1 MLLTRV
7 TPSESQAMPTSAKSS
22 CWITLFVVLAIVRVA
37 SANEPTVMSL
47 WNGEA
52 PGAIGDQPK
61 DRPQL
66 TIYLAKPALAN
77 GTAVVICPGGGYGGL
92 ASSYEGHE
100 IAHWLNTFGV
110 AGCVLDYRHRGKGYG
125 HPAPLQDAQR
135 AIRLV
140 RTQAH
145 EWKLNSQRIGILGF
159 SAGGHLASTAATHFD
174 EGVSDANDPIDRV
187 SCRPDFAMLCYAV
200 IAFGR
205 PYSHVGSQHNLVG
218 KDADEELIAS
228 LSNERQ
234 VNGKTPPTFLWTTDA
249 DSVVAAEN
257 SVMFYL
263 ALRKA
268 NVPAEL
274 HIFEKGR
281 HGLGLASTKPGAEH
295 WPTLCKAWLQVRGLL
310 AEP

>member
-1 MLLTRV
+1 
-7 TPSESQAMPTSAKSS
+7 MPTSAKSS
-22 CWITLFVVLAIVRVA
+22 CWITLFVVFAIGRVA

-47 WNGEA
+47 WNGKA

-66 TIYLAKPALAN
+66 TIYLAEPALAN

-100 IAHWLNTFGV
+100 IAHWLNTLGV

-145 EWKLNSQRIGILGF
+145 KWKLNSQRIGVLGF

-174 EGVSDANDPIDRV
+174 EGVSDASDPIDRV
-187 SCRPDFAMLCYAV
+187 SCRPDFAILCYAV

-205 PYSHVGSQHNLVG
+205 P
-218 KDADEELIAS
+218 
-228 LSNERQ
+228 
-234 VNGKTPPTFLWTTDA
+234 
-249 DSVVAAEN
+249 
-257 SVMFYL
+257 
-263 ALRKA
+263 
-268 NVPAEL
+268 
-274 HIFEKGR
+274 
-281 HGLGLASTKPGAEH
+281 
-295 WPTLCKAWLQVRGLL
+295 
-310 AEP
+310 